1 MKRFLLLF
9 VTSLFMTTGFSQ
21 TQEASPTTQMT
32 IMVIP
37 FAKKGESIRKK
48 LETNSTSLVAVTKM
62 KEGFDKR
69 GINTID
75 LRAKLKQLN
84 NTSLLEEDAET
95 TLKDEVIR
103 MSGADIYVE
112 VDVKVT
118 RSHTGNSVTVVM
130 TAYDAFSG
138 QSLANK
144 VSTSPQFHTNK
155 FEKLTEKAID
165 AAIDDFLNTMQ
176 QKFDNIVENGR
187 SLVLT
192 VGVTPD
198 TEKDFDMEINSDGDM
213 LSDAIEAWVEQ
224 NAYKNYYHMQG
235 VTKTKL
241 IFDDIRIPLRGA
253 MGHNYRTSDFVKIF
267 RKYLKSLGLKSGRS
281 IQGNNIVITIK

>member
-1 MKRFLLLF
+1 MRKFFLLFAMSF
-9 VTSLFMTTGFSQ
+9 VIMAGYSQ
-21 TQEASPTTQMT
+21 TKTDAPTTQMT

-62 KEGFDKR
+62 KEGFDRR

-75 LRAKLKQLN
+75 LRGKLKQLS
-84 NTSLLEEDAET
+84 NTELLEEDAET
-95 TLKDEVIR
+95 SLKDEVIR
-103 MSGADIYVE
+103 LSGADIFVE

-155 FEKLTEKAID
+155 YEKLTEKAID
-165 AAIDDFLNTMQ
+165 ATIDEFLNTMQ
-176 QKFDNIVENGR
+176 EKFDNIVENGR

-192 VGVTPD
+192 VGILLD
-198 TEKDFDMEINSDGDM
+198 SEKDFDMEINSDGDM

-224 NAYKNYYHMQG
+224 NSFKNYYHMQG

-241 IFDDIRIPLRGA
+241 IFDDIRIPLKDE
-253 MGHNYRTSDFVKIF
+253 MGNNYRTSKFLRIF
-267 RKYLKSLGLKSGRS
+267 RKYLKTLGLKSGRS
-281 IQGNNIVITIK
+281 IQGNNIVVTIK